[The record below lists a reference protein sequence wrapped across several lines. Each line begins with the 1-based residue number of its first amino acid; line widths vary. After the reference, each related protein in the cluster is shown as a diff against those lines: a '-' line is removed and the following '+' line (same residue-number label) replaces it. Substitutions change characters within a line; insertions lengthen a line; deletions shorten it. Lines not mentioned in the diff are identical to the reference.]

1 MQYQDL
7 ALAEE
12 EGKLEAAIAASRN
25 LLIEAPTGSGKSL
38 FIPYF
43 LSKHCKGR
51 VVVLQPRRIAA
62 LALAQFSAKLHGEP
76 CGKTVGYQFRQDS
89 CKSADTRILFQTY
102 GNFLQE
108 LLHGKLDADWIV
120 FDEYHE
126 RKADMDL
133 LFAYFRREKSVILSE
148 ARQGEVE
155 GSKPKGPRV
164 SQSDQAEAG
173 REGESEAISHCF
185 SNNRAERPRIA
196 VMSAALNRSE
206 LEMVLGV
213 KCLSLGHPLYP
224 VQIINQTPATGT
236 SLVSGV
242 GLDAEVVR
250 ALRTLYRNNI
260 WQTTL
265 VFLPGKAEIA
275 RCHTAAAE
283 ALGNNC
289 AEFLE
294 LYGGQDRETQDRI
307 FEVTERPR
315 VIFTTN
321 IAETSITVPNVTG
334 VVDSGIERVSIYD
347 DSEKVNVLRTLPIS
361 MQNAIQRS
369 GRSGRTQNG
378 CAIRLWSEES
388 EKRMPQGIVPEVL
401 QIEPS
406 ELLLQKAAL
415 EFGVRNLEF
424 GMDCH
429 ASNEARNDVKGECSE
444 TACGLIAEPHC
455 HGATRNDVK
464 GECSETAYRLIAE
477 PQCHGAMRNDVLNL
491 PTAIP
496 EAREKTATALLEK
509 FGMLQDGAIT
519 ELGLKAIRT
528 PISSIPLALLLASAQ
543 SKADLPD
550 LLLAAL
556 AWIHSGTEFL
566 QKAKVAYDILT
577 LANDTLSKSR
587 DIPRE
592 VSFTLRQ
599 LRDYRDQ
606 ITSPTARNDIKGEC
620 SETACGLIAEP
631 HCHGATRNDVKG
643 ECSETACGLIAEPHC
658 HGATRNDEDGYST
671 HVIARSATTKQSTEA
686 FTCKQLLKA
695 FPDRLATPSGNA
707 YKLAN
712 QNVIR
717 LQVAEPP
724 YAILALSMLRTG
736 GGSKSELK
744 VNLYAPIAREL
755 LGGES
760 AKTRYELLW
769 RSGQERFIGVE
780 ISESE
785 NADGSTTE
793 LSRKEILTQ
802 EASPKVLEELKKLTV
817 DAWREK
823 IEKENWSGKFLTEAV
838 QTGLIKMRLA
848 AKLYPEYGL
857 PEFNEEDMELI
868 FDEFA
873 SGKFLLRDI
882 NEDRYRSIVEE
893 YFGKSMLQ
901 WLGKTFP
908 DHYVLP
914 NGKRAR
920 YSYQEVAITDDG
932 KSVQSID
939 GVLVEI
945 SARIEDLMQLRG
957 EHKIADGKLKV
968 RYDIL
973 APNFRTIQKTWDL
986 TGFWQNTYA
995 EVRKELRGRY
1005 PKHPWPEQV
1014 IQN

>member
-1 MQYQDL
+1 MKYSDL

-12 EGKLEAAIAASRN
+12 EGKLEAALVASRN

-62 LALAQFSAKLHGEP
+62 LSLAQFSAKLHGEP

-89 CKSADTRILFQTY
+89 CKSASTRILFQTY

-108 LLHGKLDADWIV
+108 LLHGKMDADWVV

-133 LFAYFRREKSVILSE
+133 LFAYFRRENARKLATDERRERLE
-148 ARQGEVE
+148 AR
-155 GSKPKGPRV
+155 SPRV
-164 SQSDQAEAG
+164 
-173 REGESEAISHCF
+173 
-185 SNNRAERPRIA
+185 A
-196 VMSAALNRSE
+196 VMSAALNRDE
-206 LEMVLGV
+206 LEAVLGV

-224 VQIINQTPATGT
+224 VQILNQAPATGN

-250 ALRTLYRNNI
+250 ALKTLYRNNI

-275 RCHTAAAE
+275 RCHSAAAE
-283 ALGNNC
+283 ALGNSC

-334 VVDSGIERVSIYD
+334 VVDSGIERVSLYD
-347 DSEKVNVLRTLPIS
+347 DSEKVNVLRTMPIS

-388 EKRMPQGIVPEVL
+388 EKRMPKGIVPEVL

-415 EFGVRNLEF
+415 ES
-424 GMDCH
+424 MDPISRP
-429 ASNEARNDVKGECSE
+429 ADSFQGD
-444 TACGLIAEPHC
+444 I
-455 HGATRNDVK
+455 
-464 GECSETAYRLIAE
+464 
-477 PQCHGAMRNDVLNL
+477 QL

-496 EAREKTATALLEK
+496 EAREKAATTLLEK
-509 FGMLQDGAIT
+509 FGMLKGGSIT

-528 PISSIPLALLLASAQ
+528 PVSSIPLALLLASASGPQ
-543 SKADLPD
+543 DLPD

-556 AWIHSGTEFL
+556 AWIHSGTEAL
-566 QKAKVAYDILT
+566 QKSKFPQDILT
-577 LANDTLSKSR
+577 LAKDTLDKAVNV
-587 DIPRE
+587 PRE

-599 LRDYRDQ
+599 LREYRDPLKRGVAGPA
-606 ITSPTARNDIKGEC
+606 TEAPLEGVANAARGRSEGESSPTVR
-620 SETACGLIAEP
+620 TF
-631 HCHGATRNDVKG
+631 V
-643 ECSETACGLIAEPHC
+643 
-658 HGATRNDEDGYST
+658 
-671 HVIARSATTKQSTEA
+671 
-686 FTCKQLLKA
+686 CKQLLKA
-695 FPDRLATPSGNA
+695 FPDRLATPNGNA

-712 QNVIR
+712 QNIIR

-744 VNLYAPIAREL
+744 VNLYAAIDKEMLDTGNAE
-755 LGGES
+755 
-760 AKTRYELLW
+760 ARYELLW

-780 ISESE
+780 V
-785 NADGSTTE
+785 TE

-802 EASPKVLEELKKLTV
+802 EASPKVLAELKKLTV
-817 DAWREK
+817 AAWKEK
-823 IEKENWSGKFLTEAV
+823 IEKENWSGRYLTDSV
-838 QTGLIKMRLA
+838 QTLLTKMRLA

-857 PEFNEEDMELI
+857 PEMNNEDMEII

-873 SGKFLLRDI
+873 DGKFLLRDI
-882 NEDRYRSIVEE
+882 DEGRYRSIVED
-893 YFGKSMLQ
+893 YFGKSMLA
-901 WLGKTFP
+901 WLNKTFP

-920 YSYQEVAITDDG
+920 YSYQEVASSDDG
-932 KSVQSID
+932 KSVQSVE

-945 SARIEDLMQLRG
+945 SARIEDFMQMRG

-986 TGFWQNTYA
+986 TGFWKNTYA

-1005 PKHPWPEQV
+1005 PKHPWPESV
-1014 IQN
+1014 EP

>member
-1 MQYQDL
+1 MTYNDL

-12 EGKLEAAIAASRN
+12 ESKLEATLDASRN

-62 LALAQFSAKLHGEP
+62 LSLAQFSAKLHGEP

-89 CKSADTRILFQTY
+89 CKSTDTRILFQTY

-108 LLHGKLDADWIV
+108 LLHGKMDADWVV

-133 LFAYFRREKSVILSE
+133 LFGYLTGSRLE
-148 ARQGEVE
+148 AR
-155 GSKPKGPRV
+155 GPRV
-164 SQSDQAEAG
+164 
-173 REGESEAISHCF
+173 
-185 SNNRAERPRIA
+185 A
-196 VMSAALNRSE
+196 VMSAALNREE
-206 LEMVLGV
+206 LEAVLGV
-213 KCLSLGHPLYP
+213 KCLQLGHPLFP
-224 VQIINQTPATGT
+224 VQIIHQAPATGN

-242 GLDAEVVR
+242 GIDAEVVR

-275 RCHTAAAE
+275 RCHSAASE

-334 VVDSGIERVSIYD
+334 VVDSGIERVSLYD
-347 DSEKVNVLRTLPIS
+347 DSEKVNVLRTMPIS

-378 CAIRLWSEES
+378 CAIRLWSEDS
-388 EKRMPQGIVPEVL
+388 ETRMPKGIVPEVL

-415 EFGVRNLEF
+415 ELDERRETR
-424 GMDCH
+424 DERH
-429 ASNEARNDVKGECSE
+429 EARGARSE
-444 TACGLIAEPHC
+444 ERSNIVIA
-455 HGATRNDVK
+455 
-464 GECSETAYRLIAE
+464 SEAKQSQLE
-477 PQCHGAMRNDVLNL
+477 L
-491 PTAIP
+491 PTPIP
-496 EAREKTATALLEK
+496 EARAQAATKLLEG
-509 FGMLQDGAIT
+509 FGMLKDGTIT

-528 PISSIPLALLLASAQ
+528 PVSSIPLALLLASAQ
-543 SKADLPD
+543 SQADLPD

-556 AWIHSGTEFL
+556 AWIHSGTETL
-566 QKAKVAYDILT
+566 QKSKFPQDILT
-577 LANDTLSKSR
+577 LAADTLSKS
-587 DIPRE
+587 INVPRE
-592 VSFTLRQ
+592 VSFTFRQ

-606 ITSPTARNDIKGEC
+606 VASPTPQR
-620 SETACGLIAEP
+620 SE
-631 HCHGATRNDVKG
+631 
-643 ECSETACGLIAEPHC
+643 
-658 HGATRNDEDGYST
+658 
-671 HVIARSATTKQSTEA
+671 ATTSNLVA
-686 FTCKQLLKA
+686 LNLLKA

-712 QNVIR
+712 QNIIR

-724 YAILALSMLRTG
+724 YAILALTMLRTG

-744 VNLYAPIAREL
+744 VNLYAPITQDM
-755 LGGES
+755 LGGNT

-780 ISESE
+780 ISETE
-785 NADGSTTE
+785 NADGTTTE
-793 LSRKEILTQ
+793 LSRKEIIPQ
-802 EASPKVLEELKKLTV
+802 EASPKVLAKLKELTV
-817 DAWREK
+817 NAWREK
-823 IEKENWSGKFLTEAV
+823 IEKENWSGRYLTEQM
-838 QTGLIKMRLA
+838 QTQLIKMRLA

-873 SGKFLLRDI
+873 SGIFLLRDI
-882 NEDRYRSIVEE
+882 EENRYRNIVEE
-893 YFGKSMLQ
+893 YFGKSMLA
-901 WLGKTFP
+901 WLTKTFP

-920 YSYQEVAITDDG
+920 YSYQAVAIDDSG
-932 KSVQSID
+932 KSVQSIE

-945 SARIEDLMQLRG
+945 SARIEDFMQLRG
-957 EHKIADGKLKV
+957 EHRIADGKLKV

-1005 PKHPWPEQV
+1005 PKHPWPET
-1014 IQN
+1014 IDI

>member
-1 MQYQDL
+1 MKYTDL

-12 EGKLEAAIAASRN
+12 ESKLEAALEESRN

-76 CGKTVGYQFRQDS
+76 CGKTVGYQFRQES

-108 LLHGKLDADWIV
+108 LLHGKLDADWVV

-133 LFAYFRREKSVILSE
+133 LFAYFKANAERTPVSRSCQ
-148 ARQGEVE
+148 AQA
-155 GSKPKGPRV
+155 GS
-164 SQSDQAEAG
+164 
-173 REGESEAISHCF
+173 EGESEARPENSLR
-185 SNNRAERPRIA
+185 NGAERSRIA
-196 VMSAALNRSE
+196 VMSAALNRDE
-206 LEMVLGV
+206 LEAVLGV

-224 VQIINQTPATGT
+224 VQILNQTPATGT

-250 ALRTLYRNNI
+250 ALKTLYRNGI

-275 RCHTAAAE
+275 RCHSAAAE

-334 VVDSGIERVSIYD
+334 VVDSGIERVSLYD
-347 DSEKVNVLRTLPIS
+347 DSEKVNVLRTMPIS

-388 EKRMPQGIVPEVL
+388 EKRMPTVIVPEVL
-401 QIEPS
+401 QIDPS

-415 EFGVRNLEF
+415 EHTCVI
-424 GMDCH
+424 
-429 ASNEARNDVKGECSE
+429 ASEARQS
-444 TACGLIAEPHC
+444 L
-455 HGATRNDVK
+455 
-464 GECSETAYRLIAE
+464 L
-477 PQCHGAMRNDVLNL
+477 QL
-491 PTAIP
+491 PTPIP
-496 EAREKTATALLEK
+496 EAREQVATKLLEG
-509 FGMLQDGAIT
+509 FGMLQNGAIT
-519 ELGLKAIRT
+519 PLGLKAIRT
-528 PISSIPLALLLASAQ
+528 PVSSIPLALLLASARGPQ
-543 SKADLPD
+543 DLPD

-566 QKAKVAYDILT
+566 QKSKVSYDVMT
-577 LANDTLSKSR
+577 LAADTLSKAVTA
-587 DIPRE
+587 PRE

-599 LRDYRDQ
+599 LKEYRDG
-606 ITSPTARNDIKGEC
+606 IDEKRDCHASSEARNDNHD
-620 SETACGLIAEP
+620 SNTSHSTPHTTHFTA
-631 HCHGATRNDVKG
+631 
-643 ECSETACGLIAEPHC
+643 
-658 HGATRNDEDGYST
+658 
-671 HVIARSATTKQSTEA
+671 QS
-686 FTCKQLLKA
+686 LLKA

-707 YKLAN
+707 YKLPN
-712 QNVIR
+712 QNIIR

-724 YAILALSMLRTG
+724 YAILALSMLRAG
-736 GGSKSELK
+736 SGSKSELK
-744 VNLYAPIAREL
+744 VNLYAAIDKEL
-755 LGGES
+755 LGS
-760 AKTRYELLW
+760 NDTKTRYELLW

-780 ISESE
+780 ICETE

-802 EASPKVLEELKKLTV
+802 EASPKVLAELKKLTV
-817 DAWREK
+817 AAWKEK
-823 IEKENWSGKFLTEAV
+823 IEKENWSGRYLTEAM
-838 QTGLIKMRLA
+838 QTLLVKMRLA

-857 PEFNEEDMELI
+857 PEFNDEDMELI

-873 SGKFLLRDI
+873 DGKFLLRDI
-882 NEDRYRSIVEE
+882 NEDRYRNIVED
-893 YFGKSMLQ
+893 YFGKSMLA

-908 DHYVLP
+908 DHFVLP
-914 NGKRAR
+914 SGKRAR
-920 YSYQEVAITDDG
+920 YSYQAVADDELSGG
-932 KSVQSID
+932 KSVQSAE

-945 SARIEDLMQLRG
+945 SARIEDFMQMRG

-1005 PKHPWPEQV
+1005 PKHPWPEKV
-1014 IQN
+1014 I